1 MRKTG
6 LYLALSLVLALA
18 GCTDEEPAPPAREES
33 VAPLPASPRPTA
45 ASDETV
51 ASCGSTDVPSG
62 LSVSERD
69 AIQIAFGARK
79 KATCDRFETW
89 LRDRDDRAYWE
100 VRLGPKGA
108 SGCEYGKGVYA
119 DTGELLP
126 GASAGCPDVVGR

>member
-1 MRKTG
+1 MRKRW
-6 LYLALSLVLALA
+6 LYLAVCLVLALA

-33 VAPLPASPRPTA
+33 LSSLPASPRPTA

-51 ASCGSTDVPSG
+51 ASCGSTDVPPG

-100 VRLGPKGA
+100 VRFHPGGGP
-108 SGCEYGKGVYA
+108 GVS
-119 DTGELLP
+119 T
-126 GASAGCPDVVGR
+126 